1 MAKPVMLA
9 VVLARVAAARDSLER
24 WPTKKMEV
32 RVREYWRRNVAPD
45 GRLVDSCDAGA
56 VIGEEMGLGG
66 TYIVEVLF

>member
-45 GRLVDSCDAGA
+45 GRLVGRRDEGAGA
-56 VIGEEMGLGG
+56 VIGEEGGLEGKVR
-66 TYIVEVLF
+66 T